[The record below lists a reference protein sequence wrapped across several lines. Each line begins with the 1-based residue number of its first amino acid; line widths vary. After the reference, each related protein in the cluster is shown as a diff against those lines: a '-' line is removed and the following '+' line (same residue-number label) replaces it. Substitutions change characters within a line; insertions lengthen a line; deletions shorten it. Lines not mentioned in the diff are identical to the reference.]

1 MRVGVITEC
10 LSLSVGNVKCRL
22 LNMLSTVVRKVT
34 HITIYIYNITYI
46 ILPGILLLLIFGGGG
61 GEGGNLN
68 FYR

>member
-1 MRVGVITEC
+1 MQAFKHAINSGQE
-10 LSLSVGNVKCRL
+10 SNSYN
-22 LNMLSTVVRKVT
+22 
-34 HITIYIYNITYI
+34 YIYNITYI